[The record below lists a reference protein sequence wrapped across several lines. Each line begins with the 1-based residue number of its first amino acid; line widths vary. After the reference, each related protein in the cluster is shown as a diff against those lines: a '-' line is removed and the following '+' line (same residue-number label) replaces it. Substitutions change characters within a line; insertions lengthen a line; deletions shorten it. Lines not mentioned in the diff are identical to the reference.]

1 MTRRSLI
8 QSYSAK
14 AALIGF
20 FALSLSAASW
30 TSLTTHSG
38 WKQHSMSRPKPPVVT
53 PADKPGA
60 PPSDAVVL
68 FDGSS
73 LDEFTTDSGR
83 PARWKLAD
91 GYMEVRPGAGKIV
104 SKKQFGDVQLH
115 VEWAS
120 PNPAVGVGQDRGNS
134 GIFFM
139 GQYEIQVLDSF
150 KADTYADG
158 QAGAIYGEYPPL
170 ANATRAP
177 GEWQS
182 YDIAFRRP
190 RFDKSGALVEP
201 ARATV
206 FLNGVLVQNNE
217 ILYGPTSWLSF
228 DPYEPGP
235 EKGTIELQDHGHTVR
250 FRNLWV
256 RELAERPAPTAAEL
270 KPIDVVKVEKS
281 YVDSLAGEYK
291 LSDRPGALPLSV
303 KSGGDHLLIRFPN
316 RKTILKLVPVGKDTF
331 QFSQT
336 DARFRFSDDGQEI
349 TFEIGGEARKIPKLK
364 P

>member
-1 MTRRSLI
+1 MPFKNPTRGILLLAGFTLISAISL
-8 QSYSAK
+8 
-14 AALIGF
+14 AADK
-20 FALSLSAASW
+20 W

-38 WKQHSMSRPKPPVVT
+38 WKQHSMTRPKPPVVT
-53 PADKPGA
+53 PADRPGA

-68 FDGSS
+68 FDGKS

-83 PARWKLAD
+83 PASWNLAD
-91 GYMEVRPGAGKIV
+91 GYMEVRPGAGRIV

-120 PNPAVGVGQDRGNS
+120 PNPAVGMGQDRGNS

-150 KADTYADG
+150 QADTYADG

-190 RFDKSGALVEP
+190 RFDNSGALVEP

-228 DPYEPGP
+228 DPYEAGPG
-235 EKGTIELQDHGHTVR
+235 KGAIELQDHGHAVR

-256 RELAERPAPTAAEL
+256 RELPERPAPTANDL
-270 KPIDVVKVEKS
+270 KPIAVEKVEKS

-303 KSGGDHLLIRFPN
+303 KSGGDHLLIQFPN
-316 RKTILKLVPVGKDTF
+316 RKTILKLVPVGKGVF
-331 QFSQT
+331 QFTQT
-336 DARFRFSDDGQEI
+336 DARFVFNEAGNEI
-349 TFEIGGEARKIPKLK
+349 TFEIGGEARKIPKMR
-364 P
+364 